1 MFTSLYRTG
10 KGSPGGSPGGDSP
23 GGSDRKRLRKPYNT
37 KTFKVELNFAT
48 KIPMSSIIQA
58 MKGNESENSQEAF

>member
-10 KGSPGGSPGGDSP
+10 KGSPGGDS
-23 GGSDRKRLRKPYNT
+23 GSDRKRLHKLYNT

-58 MKGNESENSQEAF
+58 MKGHESENSQEAF